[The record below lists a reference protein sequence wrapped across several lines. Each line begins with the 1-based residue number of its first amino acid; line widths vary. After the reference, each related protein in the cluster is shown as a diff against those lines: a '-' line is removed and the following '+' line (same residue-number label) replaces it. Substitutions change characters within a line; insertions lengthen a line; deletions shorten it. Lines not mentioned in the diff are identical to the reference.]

1 MDSASERTH
10 RLTDEQELKSRR
22 GVYGISVASELSG
35 VAPQTLRLY
44 EQRGLIT
51 PSRTEGGTRRY
62 SDDDLARLQR
72 ITELLGAG
80 VNVAGIGQI
89 LDLQDRN
96 TQLQSDISALKSAN
110 VRLTSA
116 HRGTGAPREDHVR
129 ERNDHDELDD
139 TPPGDVP
146 EADLIDQSPTV
157 TPPAEDDASR

>member
-62 SDDDLARLQR
+62 SDDDLVRLQR
-72 ITELLGAG
+72 IVELVDAG
-80 VNVAGIGQI
+80 VNLAGIERI
-89 LDLQDRN
+89 LVLEMRN
-96 TQLQSDISALKSAN
+96 SELEAGDTRQAVDHSESA
-110 VRLTSA
+110 
-116 HRGTGAPREDHVR
+116 
-129 ERNDHDELDD
+129 
-139 TPPGDVP
+139 
-146 EADLIDQSPTV
+146 
-157 TPPAEDDASR
+157 